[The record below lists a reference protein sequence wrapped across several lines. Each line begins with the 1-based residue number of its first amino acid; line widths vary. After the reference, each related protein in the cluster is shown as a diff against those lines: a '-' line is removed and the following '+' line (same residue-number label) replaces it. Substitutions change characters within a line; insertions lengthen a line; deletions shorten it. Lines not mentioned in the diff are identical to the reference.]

1 MSRGAGTGRALV
13 GSEAGAPTNAPPHAS
28 LSGFPPLHPLSFKK
42 NTVIWFIILGVGRI
56 CLLSTGLAQF
66 PWVSE
71 WQSCTRA
78 IFNDSVKPEVWH
90 CAGNYR
96 WQKVYPLI
104 PLLLLHLFLPLSS
117 GRNVPVLFM
126 AWFYNLVKE
135 EEYMCYVTVLA
146 CSSSDVNLNVESI
159 FYSLGK

>member
-1 MSRGAGTGRALV
+1 MLALGEPRWDQRQV
-13 GSEAGAPTNAPPHAS
+13 LPPM
-28 LSGFPPLHPLSFKK
+28 HPLILLCLVSLLSTPSPLRKTLF
-42 NTVIWFIILGVGRI
+42 VIWFIILGVGRI

-78 IFNDSVKPEVWH
+78 IFNDSVKSEVWH

-135 EEYMCYVTVLA
+135 EEYM
-146 CSSSDVNLNVESI
+146 
-159 FYSLGK
+159 